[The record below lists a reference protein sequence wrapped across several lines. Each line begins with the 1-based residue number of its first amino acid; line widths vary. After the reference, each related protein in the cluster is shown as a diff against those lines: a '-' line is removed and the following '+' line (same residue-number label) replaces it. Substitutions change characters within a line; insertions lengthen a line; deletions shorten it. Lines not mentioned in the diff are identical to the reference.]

1 MRSSEDKCIEKRK
14 RPRVVHRATRVAPLS
29 PRRSY
34 VTACLLPPPPPELP
48 IESPAS
54 SKDGGGGAL
63 LVFSFSSWLLPSP
76 FLLHSFPSFLLAPVA
91 VGACLELVAD
101 LRAWPPDPCRRSLDL
116 LSAGGSTQIRWW
128 AAGCGLGRRRWCA
141 GPRRLQLEA
150 YTRRLLCIGPGGDAR
165 RRWWRRSGAPCLTMW
180 RRRAASSSS
189 LCCPR

>member
-1 MRSSEDKCIEKRK
+1 MPNQERGRET
-14 RPRVVHRATRVAPLS
+14 RPRVVRRATRVAPPS

-34 VTACLLPPPPPELP
+34 LAACLLPPPPPELP
-48 IESPAS
+48 IGSPAS

-63 LVFSFSSWLLPSP
+63 SFFSSLLLPSP

-101 LRAWPPDPCRRSLDL
+101 LRAWPPDPRRRSLDL

-141 GPRRLQLEA
+141 GAGRLQLEA
-150 YTRRLLCIGPGGDAR
+150 YTRRLLGVGPDGGAR
-165 RRWWRRSGAPCLTMW
+165 RRWWRRPGAPCLTV
-180 RRRAASSSS
+180 RRRLDASSGC
-189 LCCPR
+189 LCCPY